1 MANVF
6 SYSIGKKLLMSL
18 SGLFLI
24 TFLLVHLLVNTFLL
38 LDPVFGT
45 QEGEMFN
52 AAVHFMS
59 INPMIKLIEP
69 VLFAGFIVH
78 IVYSFIITLQ
88 NMRARGSSKY
98 GSGNKTSDV
107 EWSSKNM
114 LPLGIALLAFLVIHM
129 SDFWVKMKITGDP
142 LLADTTFSYFGV
154 LTEGHNAYALVH
166 EAFQKLW
173 IVIAYVIGGIALA
186 FHLSHGF
193 WSSFQSI
200 GLSNK
205 IWIPRLQKASVVI
218 AWLIGIGF
226 CTIAI
231 VQYAFYPLS

>member
-24 TFLLVHLLVNTFLL
+24 MFLLVHLLVNSFLL

-52 AAVHFMS
+52 AAVHFMG
-59 INPMIKLIEP
+59 INPLIKIIEP
-69 VLFAGFIVH
+69 VLFAGFIIH
-78 IVYSFIITLQ
+78 ILYSLVLTIQ
-88 NMRARGSSKY
+88 NMRARGSDKY
-98 GSGNKTSDV
+98 SSGNKTPDV

-114 LPLGIALLAFLVIHM
+114 LPLGIALFAFLAIHM
-129 SDFWVKMKITGDP
+129 ADFWVKMKITGDP

-154 LTEGHNAYALVH
+154 ETVGYNAYALVH
-166 EAFQKLW
+166 SAFQTPW
-173 IVIAYVIGGIALA
+173 IVIAYVIGSIALA

-205 IWIPRLQKASVVI
+205 IWIPRLQKASVVV
-218 AWLIGIGF
+218 AWFIGIGF
-226 CTIAI
+226 CVIAI
-231 VQYAFYPLS
+231 AQYAFYPLS